1 MILEKIKYDLLINM
15 INDAL
20 IVLLLLLDLVLYIQH
35 RYDDVQKIT
44 NNTIQ

>member
-35 RYDDVQKIT
+35 RYDVQKIT